1 MRFLI
6 SVIDTGT
13 NTADSDE
20 MSNINA
26 FNDNLQ
32 DAGHWIFACG
42 IAAPDTAVTI
52 DNRAGAA
59 LEWERPFVSTE
70 EYQSG
75 FWLIEADDLETAKR
89 LAHGGSLACNR
100 KVEVRALL

>member
-13 NTADSDE
+13 NTGSPDE
-20 MSNINA
+20 MAHINA
-26 FNDNLQ
+26 FNDQLQ
-32 DAGHWIFACG
+32 ADGHFIFACG

-52 DNRAGAA
+52 DNRGGAGIELA
-59 LEWERPFVSTE
+59 LPFVHTE

-75 FWLIEADDLETAKR
+75 FWLIEAEDLTTAKR
-89 LAHGGSLACNR
+89 LAHGGSQACNR